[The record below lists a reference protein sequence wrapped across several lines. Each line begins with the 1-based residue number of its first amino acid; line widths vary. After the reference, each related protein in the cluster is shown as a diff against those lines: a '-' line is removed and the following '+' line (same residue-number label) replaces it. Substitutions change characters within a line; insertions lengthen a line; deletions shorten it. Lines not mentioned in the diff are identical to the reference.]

1 MRFAWL
7 EGECGGASTDV
18 LGLSQSSVGDH
29 ELRQQ
34 RQRIQHLAEDTNA
47 QLKRNVYMNYMQFI
61 DTAKE
66 ISYLES
72 EMYQLSH
79 LITEQKSLLTSV
91 LELSITGE
99 RGPGCA
105 AQEMIEVNPQELKK
119 MQNRE
124 NRKKLTGLLE
134 KIEGCSGL
142 QILMNNCETLKR
154 SELFGVCTRAGV
166 IKDSYHLP
174 AFTCTAFPQHV
185 MEVEDRCLVFDG
197 DLVELNQDDYT
208 ALQRIHAYLLNDSLM
223 IASWLSDRRGPVRYK
238 FEVLYPLDQVLP
250 VNIKDRGNTKNAF
263 KVLIFPDTRVFMA
276 PTAKSKQD
284 WLDEIERTKANKVT
298 VDKQNV
304 ERAQQQHQKER
315 QLSLSKEDSLDS
327 NSNNPFGEDDDSLN
341 PFMEAQPPSLGPPEW
356 VLELPEELDQAIA
369 QRNFE
374 DAVAL
379 VDSGREYFDMSP
391 KTPAYSEMRRALESR
406 VKSLV
411 EVLQAELRVTPD
423 KSLQG
428 GPRAAR
434 RATTLLVHL
443 NKSSEA
449 CELFLGHRGA
459 ILKAGLK
466 RLRLEGKTVLYVRQ
480 LCSIF
485 FHNLLETAREFTKAF
500 PNNPSCTSAF
510 VVWGHG
516 EVNNF
521 ASMFSRHV
529 FTTQSSLNTV
539 AECVRRA
546 DHHCQQLA
554 DIGLDLTFALHT
566 LLLRDVEKWI
576 RDGRDKLV
584 EAVKLRGQEDTW
596 KILKYENKEQLNKF
610 IEDMNEIGIASIEK
624 YIMDELCV
632 GLTNNTVQFSRAF
645 LSYLEDMLRLFWP
658 ETERLINAS
667 LTAIFSA
674 QMRHCQT
681 SLTEPLFKNEVPAIR
696 RNSAF
701 LLDVIL
707 TLGEHRYAEAV
718 GHAHPNLPSLHAQ
731 YPALTGETA
740 AASTTAPT
748 ISKYE
753 SNFI

>member
-1 MRFAWL
+1 MADLLIKKLTAEDFNAERYVQ
-7 EGECGGASTDV
+7 D
-18 LGLSQSSVGDH
+18 LSQSSVGGL
-29 ELRQQ
+29 ELQQQ
-34 RQRIQHLAEDTNA
+34 RQKIQHLAEDTNA
-47 QLKRNVYMNYMQFI
+47 QLKKNVYMNYMQFI

-79 LITEQKSLLTSV
+79 LITEQKSLLTSL
-91 LELSITGE
+91 LELSITGD
-99 RGPGCA
+99 RGPGSA
-105 AQEMIEVNPQELKK
+105 AQEMIEVNPQEVRQKRE
-119 MQNRE
+119 RE

-134 KIEGCSGL
+134 KIEGCS
-142 QILMNNCETLKR
+142 
-154 SELFGVCTRAGV
+154 
-166 IKDSYHLP
+166 
-174 AFTCTAFPQHV
+174 HV
-185 MEVEDRCLVFDG
+185 MEVEDRYLVYDG

-208 ALQRIHAYLLNDSLM
+208 AMQRVHAYLLNDSLM
-223 IASWLSDRRGPVRYK
+223 IAAWLSDRRGPVRYR

-250 VNIKDRGNTKNAF
+250 VNIKDRGTTKNAF

-276 PTAKSKQD
+276 PDAKSKQD

-298 VDKQNV
+298 VDKQKV
-304 ERAQQQHQKER
+304 ERAQQQQKER
-315 QLSLSKEDSLDS
+315 HQSLSKEDSLE
-327 NSNNPFGEDDDSLN
+327 SNNPFADDDDSLN
-341 PFMEAQPPSLGPPEW
+341 PFQEIQPPSVGPPEW

-374 DAVAL
+374 DAVSL
-379 VDSGREYFDMSP
+379 IDSGREFFDSAP
-391 KTPAYSEMRRALESR
+391 KTAAYNEMRRALEGR
-406 VKSLV
+406 VRSLV
-411 EVLQAELRVTPD
+411 EVLQGELRVTPE

-443 NKSSEA
+443 NKSSQA

-485 FHNLLETAREFTKAF
+485 FHNLLETGREFTKAF
-500 PNNPSCTSAF
+500 PANRSCTSAF
-510 VVWGHG
+510 VVWAHN
-516 EVNNF
+516 EVSNF

-529 FTTQSSLNTV
+529 FTTQSTITTV
-539 AECVRRA
+539 AECISRA
-546 DHHCQQLA
+546 DYHCQQLA

-576 RDGRDKLV
+576 RDGRDKMV

-596 KILKYENKEQLNKF
+596 KTLKYENKDQLNKF
-610 IEDMNEIGIASIEK
+610 IEDMNDIGIANIQT
-624 YIMDELCV
+624 YVTDELSV
-632 GLTNNTVQFSRAF
+632 GLTNNSIQFSRAF
-645 LSYLEDMLRLFWP
+645 LGYLEDVLRLFWP
-658 ETERLINAS
+658 ETEHLINES
-667 LTAIFSA
+667 LTALFSA
-674 QMRHCQT
+674 QLRHCKA
-681 SLTEPLFKNEVPAIR
+681 SLDEALFKNEIPNIR

-701 LLDVIL
+701 LLDVVL
-707 TLGEHRYAEAV
+707 TLAEHRYAEAV
-718 GHAHPNLPSLHAQ
+718 GHAHPTLPSLHGHCA
-731 YPALTGETA
+731 ALTGQA
-740 AASTTAPT
+740 INAPT

>member
-1 MRFAWL
+1 MADLLVKKLTAEDYNAERY
-7 EGECGGASTDV
+7 V

-34 RQRIQHLAEDTNA
+34 RQRIHQLAEETNA
-47 QLKRNVYMNYMQFI
+47 QLKKNVYMNYMQFI

-79 LITEQKSLLTSV
+79 LITEQKSLLTSL

-99 RGPGCA
+99 RGPGSA
-105 AQEMIEVNPQELKK
+105 AQEMIEVNPQEIKE

-134 KIEGCSGL
+134 KIEGCS
-142 QILMNNCETLKR
+142 
-154 SELFGVCTRAGV
+154 
-166 IKDSYHLP
+166 
-174 AFTCTAFPQHV
+174 HV
-185 MEVEDRCLVFDG
+185 MEVEDRYLVFDG

-208 ALQRIHAYLLNDSLM
+208 AMQRIHAYLLSDSLM

-276 PTAKSKQD
+276 PTVKSKQD

-298 VDKQNV
+298 VDKQNA

-315 QLSLSKEDSLDS
+315 QHSLSKEDSLES
-327 NSNNPFGEDDDSLN
+327 ANPFGEDDDSLN
-341 PFMEAQPPSLGPPEW
+341 PFMETQPPSLGPPEW

-374 DAVAL
+374 DAVTL
-379 VDSGREYFDMSP
+379 VDSGREFFDMSP

-443 NKSSEA
+443 NKSSQA

-500 PNNPSCTSAF
+500 PSNPSCTSAF
-510 VVWGHG
+510 VVWAHG

-539 AECVRRA
+539 AECVSRA

-554 DIGLDLTFALHT
+554 DTGLDLTFALHT

-610 IEDMNEIGIASIEK
+610 IEDMNDIGIASVEK
-624 YIMDELCV
+624 YVMDELCV

-658 ETERLINAS
+658 ETERLINDS

-674 QMRHCQT
+674 QLRHCQT
-681 SLTEPLFKNEVPAIR
+681 SLAEPLFKNEVPAIR

-707 TLGEHRYAEAV
+707 TLGEHHYAEAI
-718 GHAHPNLPSLHAQ
+718 GHAHPSLPTLHTHR
-731 YPALTGETA
+731 PALTGEAATPA
-740 AASTTAPT
+740 TSAASGPT

-753 SNFI
+753 SHFI